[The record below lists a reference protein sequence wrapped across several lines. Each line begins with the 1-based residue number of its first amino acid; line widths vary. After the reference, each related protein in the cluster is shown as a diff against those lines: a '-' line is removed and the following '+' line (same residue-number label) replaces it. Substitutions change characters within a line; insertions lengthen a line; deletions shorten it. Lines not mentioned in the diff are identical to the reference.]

1 MFEPEQFPG
10 LAPDQREA
18 IADAHRAVDKF
29 ARTLVADLTQH
40 DHAMQRMRDDVNE
53 LDAAWGVVPEH
64 LKATTATMSE
74 VIATLLRERDQANA
88 LSMVMEIER
97 DTAIIANAVP
107 GPAYWVRRCQS
118 KRSLMNDVGG
128 VEQCAGAEGHRSTC
142 FGEVPPGGIEDP
154 RPLPACSSSPAGTP
168 GQVDSPTPVASPA
181 KQLYV
186 ESAGDLSYMDENGH
200 MTVECPRV
208 VLCGD
213 EASVAAFM
221 RKHPLFTFMSVQP

>member
-1 MFEPEQFPG
+1 MFEIEQFPD

-29 ARTLVADLTQH
+29 ARTLVRDLTQH
-40 DHAMQRMRDDVNE
+40 DRAFDAMRDDVNE
-53 LDAAWGVVPEH
+53 LDAAWGVVPEY
-64 LKATTATMSE
+64 LKTPTATMPE
-74 VIATLLRERDQANA
+74 VIAALLRERDQANA

-142 FGEVPPGGIEDP
+142 FGGVPPGGIEDP
-154 RPLPACSSSPAGTP
+154 RPSSPAGAP
-168 GQVDSPTPVASPA
+168 GQVDSPTASAAPPFVATGA
-181 KQLYV
+181 AV
-186 ESAGDLSYMDENGH
+186 ERTD
-200 MTVECPRV
+200 V
-208 VLCGD
+208 GD
-213 EASVAAFM
+213 ETLRCPKCHATQVVGFHVHNVAC
-221 RKHPLFTFMSVQP
+221 PLRGQGVGDAVQP